1 MPRELPRI
9 LIVDDDSVTCELL
22 CEVFEREG
30 FAARSEQSGEAALAS
45 LNGERPDVILSDI
58 RMKTRVD
65 GLALLDQVRR
75 ELPATPVVL
84 MTAFGSIDTAI
95 RAVKEGA
102 FDYVSKP
109 FDLDTMVET
118 VRRALAARLSERSG
132 AGEEAD
138 EPELS
143 SRLVGRTPAMLEI
156 YKMVARVS
164 DSSSAVLV
172 TGESGTGKELIAR
185 AIHTHGRR
193 HAAPF
198 VAVNCGALTETL
210 LESELFGHVRG
221 SFTGAVSN
229 KKGIFEQAG
238 AGTVF
243 LDEISE
249 TSPALQVKLLR
260 VLQEREVVPVGG
272 SAPVKVGARVIAAS
286 NADLERLCDE
296 GAFRRDLLYRL
307 NVIQIHVPPLR
318 ERREDIP
325 LLAAHLVRKHT
336 PEGETPPA
344 VEEGA
349 MTYLVSYSWP
359 GNVRELENV
368 IERAITLRHGGNISP
383 EDLPP
388 KLSGGETA
396 GAERPLT
403 TDDLDGLFAGLPT
416 IDDIERRYLLHV
428 LEATGGNRKR
438 AAEILG
444 INRRTLYRMA
454 ARFRIDL
461 EDRRQSGD

>member
-1 MPRELPRI
+1 AALESLK
-9 LIVDDDSVTCELL
+9 
-22 CEVFEREG
+22 REG
-30 FAARSEQSGEAALAS
+30 A
-45 LNGERPDVILSDI
+45 DVILSDI

-65 GLALLDQVRR
+65 GLALLDRVRR
-75 ELPATPVVL
+75 EWPQTPVVL

-109 FDLDTMVET
+109 FDLDMMVAT
-118 VRRALAARLSERSG
+118 VRRALAARPHERAS
-132 AGEEAD
+132 AGEEEAD

-143 SRLVGRTPAMLEI
+143 PRLVGRTPAMLEI
-156 YKMVARVS
+156 YKLVARVS
-164 DSSSAVLV
+164 DSSAAVLV

-185 AIHTHGRR
+185 AVHTHGRR

-210 LESELFGHVRG
+210 LESELFGHMRG
-221 SFTGAVSN
+221 SFTGAVAN
-229 KKGIFEQAG
+229 KKGLFEQAAG
-238 AGTVF
+238 GTVF

-325 LLAAHLVRKHT
+325 LLVAHLLRKHT

-344 VEEGA
+344 VDEGA
-349 MTYLVSYSWP
+349 MSYLVAYSWP

-368 IERAITLRHGGNISP
+368 IERAITLRQGARISAD
-383 EDLPP
+383 DLPP
-388 KLSGGETA
+388 KVLSGETA
-396 GAERPLT
+396 GGGQLPT
-403 TDDLDGLFAGLPT
+403 SDDLAGLFVGLPT

-454 ARFRIDL
+454 DRFRIDL
-461 EDRRQSGD
+461 EDRRPAGD